1 MSVSARRFGVRVMF
15 AGVLIV
21 ALAFV
26 GTGAAG
32 GKKSS
37 APKLSQEK
45 VRWAGVGGTYETIL
59 FVAQYQGW
67 FKKEGLTVERV
78 VATGGTAI
86 SAALASRS
94 IEFASLGTQEL
105 ALADDRKLGFV
116 GLTNTAKGPT
126 EFAVISNA
134 VAKAAGITAKSSFAD
149 KIRALRGKTV
159 GLGAPGSTTT
169 TVGLLTLRNFGLVPG
184 KDVTTINLGNGPA
197 LSAAFSQGRIDAFFW
212 IPPLTHNA
220 DGVLADFR
228 EAPLWNNVAWSGYT
242 TTSSFL
248 AEHPD
253 SVDAFLRA
261 MVKAWNYTLKYPAA
275 AAAIAARALPQ
286 LSTNPKDFKAALD
299 ADLASWTGG
308 LLFRPIGYQKALSI
322 ASNSS
327 GRPVNSTLAT
337 ATDTR
342 PLLRAQKATGIGV
355 GAWDPKTKKT
365 AVVGK

>member
-1 MSVSARRFGVRVMF
+1 MSVSARRFGIRVVF
-15 AGVLIV
+15 AAALIA
-21 ALAFV
+21 ALVFV

-32 GKKSS
+32 GKAPS
-37 APKLSQEK
+37 APQLSQPT

-67 FKKEGLTVERV
+67 FKKEGLNVERV

-94 IEFASLGTQEL
+94 IEFASLGIQEL

-116 GLTNTAKGPT
+116 GLTNAAKGPT
-126 EFAVISNA
+126 EFAVISNN
-134 VAKAAGITAKSSFAD
+134 VARAAGITATSSFAD
-149 KIRALRGKTV
+149 KMRALRGKTV

-169 TVGLLTLRNFGLVPG
+169 TVALLTLRNYGLVPG
-184 KDVTTINLGNGPA
+184 KDVTTVNLGNGPA
-197 LSAAFSQGRIDAFFW
+197 LMSAYQQGRIDAFFW

-228 EAPLWNNVAWSGYT
+228 DAPMWNHVAWSGWA
-242 TTSSFL
+242 TTSRFL

-275 AAAIAARALPQ
+275 AAAIAAKALPQ
-286 LSTNPKDFKAALD
+286 LSTNTKDFKAA
-299 ADLASWTGG
+299 
-308 LLFRPIGYQKALSI
+308 
-322 ASNSS
+322 
-327 GRPVNSTLAT
+327 STPT
-337 ATDTR
+337 S
-342 PLLRAQKATGIGV
+342 
-355 GAWDPKTKKT
+355 
-365 AVVGK
+365 